1 VSKPLGDKVTIT
13 TLANGTPF
21 DLSKMYTVAVNSY
34 RGSGGGGHLT
44 RGAGIPQEELSK
56 RVLTS
61 TEKDLRYYLM
71 KWIEEKKIINSKI
84 ISTWR
89 VVPTTW
95 WEIGRKNYYEILFG
109 TAAPELEKNPIE
121 LDIKKSQMRK
131 NEN

>member
-1 VSKPLGDKVTIT
+1 MTKISQYTPIT

-21 DLSKMYTVAVNSY
+21 DLSKTYTVAVNSY

-71 KWIEEKKIINSKI
+71 KWIKEKKIINSKI

-89 VVPTTW
+89 VVPTNW
-95 WEIGRKNYYEILFG
+95 WELGREKDYKLLFG
-109 TAAPELEKNPIE
+109 TTAPETEKKQIE
-121 LDIKKSQMRK
+121 PDIKKSQMRK